1 MTDAQQNRLND
12 YLNHMI
18 QAVLQINE
26 YLADVSELDF
36 LNSRLLQDGVV
47 RNLEVIGEAANNVT
61 KKFPEF
67 AQAHTEIPWEAIYYM
82 RNRVIHGY
90 ARIDYELVW
99 QVISKDLP
107 ALYAQLRHL

>member
-1 MTDAQQNRLND
+1 MTDAQHNRLKD

-26 YLADVSELDF
+26 YLTDVSEVEF
-36 LNSRLLQDGVV
+36 LNTRLLQDGVV
-47 RNLEVIGEAANNVT
+47 RNLEVIGEAANNIN

-67 AQAHTEIPWEAIYYM
+67 AKAHGEIPWEEIYYM

-90 ARIDYELVW
+90 ASIDYELVW
-99 QVISKDLP
+99 RGISKDLP
-107 ALYAQLRHL
+107 ALYAQLIQL